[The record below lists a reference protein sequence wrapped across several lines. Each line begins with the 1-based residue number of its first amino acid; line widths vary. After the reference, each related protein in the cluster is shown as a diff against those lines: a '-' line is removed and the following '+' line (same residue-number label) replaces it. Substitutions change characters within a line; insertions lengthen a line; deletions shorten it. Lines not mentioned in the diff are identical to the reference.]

1 MDAKNQNSL
10 EKRAK
15 VMFIDLTGKK
25 CFKLG
30 LHTHT
35 TLSDG
40 RCTPEEVARMYK
52 EAGYDAIA
60 ITDHW
65 KYGPACELAGLTVFS
80 GAEYNLDTGDTAY
93 GGAHIVGLCMTE
105 APDIRPGCA
114 VQDAINAIHAAGG
127 IAVLAHPAWS
137 LCQVEDMLGWQGI
150 DATEIFNTV
159 SGVHESDRPYSG
171 VMLDLLANRGRIW
184 PMFSSDDT
192 HYYDGTDEVTA
203 AIYLHADTLT
213 RQTFIDAVRRGDFY
227 SAVSRT
233 PGSPRT
239 ARPGPEVHLMREG
252 DNIRLICSPASKI
265 SFLSNR
271 AWCPDRILR
280 GEHLTEAV
288 YSIKPSERYVRAEVT
303 DSDGLVAYSNYIVID
318 D

>member
-1 MDAKNQNSL
+1 
-10 EKRAK
+10 
-15 VMFIDLTGKK
+15 MFTDLTGKK

-35 TLSDG
+35 NRSDG
-40 RCTPEEVARMYK
+40 KCTPEEVARIYK

-80 GAEYNLDTGDTAY
+80 GAEYNLDTGDTSY
-93 GGAHIVGLCMTE
+93 GGAHIVGLCMTKDPE
-105 APDIRPGCA
+105 LRQTGSTI
-114 VQDAINAIHAAGG
+114 QDAIDAIHAAGG

-137 LCQVEDMLGWQGI
+137 LCQVEDMLSYRGV

-171 VMLDLLANRGRIW
+171 ILLDLLANRGRFW
-184 PMFSSDDT
+184 PLFASDDA

-203 AIYLHADTLT
+203 AIYIHADTLT
-213 RQTFIDAVRRGDFY
+213 RETFIDAVRRGDFY
-227 SAVSRT
+227 ASLSRT
-233 PGSPRT
+233 PEKPRT
-239 ARPGPEVHLMREG
+239 AHPGPEVHLTREG
-252 DNIRLICSPASKI
+252 DVIRLICTPVDKI

-271 AWCPDRILR
+271 AWVGNRILR
-280 GEHLTEAV
+280 GENLTEAV
-288 YSIKPSERYVRAEVT
+288 YPLHPAEHYVRAEVT
-303 DSDGLVAYSNYIVID
+303 DSQGLVAYSNYIVID
-318 D
+318 G